1 MKKIRQIRESLVVVK
16 NRLFRNKDERRDP
29 AQPVG
34 RRAIYQGTKFG
45 FFYITRPKTHVLSL
59 LKLFINLQV
68 VFNGIEDLVLR
79 GCQLRSVRI
88 EIGAIMK
95 ISSLFQIQTPGDKKN

>member
-1 MKKIRQIRESLVVVK
+1 MNAVIRHNQLAGVPS
-16 NRLFRNKDERRDP
+16 
-29 AQPVG
+29 
-34 RRAIYQGTKFG
+34 TKVLNSF